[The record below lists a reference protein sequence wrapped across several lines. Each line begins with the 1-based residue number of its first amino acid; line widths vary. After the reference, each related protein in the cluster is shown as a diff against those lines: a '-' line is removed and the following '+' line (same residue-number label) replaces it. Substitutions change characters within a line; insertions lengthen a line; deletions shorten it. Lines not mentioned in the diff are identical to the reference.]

1 MYRHNVLQPEFEDF
15 YLPFGGRLRSDNRW
29 VKLAKM
35 LPWDEIEADYAAQF
49 SDNKMGAPALSARV
63 AVGALIIKEMQ
74 HISDEESVEQI
85 RENPYLQYFLGFRE
99 YSDETPFDPS
109 MYVHF
114 RKRLAPV
121 MARFNDRISAC
132 AKADSSENKKRKNE
146 SDDDHSTPGGGSGSA
161 NQGQLLLDATCTP
174 ADITYP
180 TDLKLLNEAREKT
193 EKIIDKLYEV
203 VKGKELAKPRTYRK
217 KARKHYLAAARSRHL
232 VAKKRR
238 RAVGRQLAY
247 VRRNLNSIN
256 MLLENSKTSPLSLS
270 RYEYKCLLV
279 INELHRQQQHMYKSK
294 TCQIDDRIVSI
305 SQPHVRPIIRGKAGA
320 KVEFGAKVAASLVDG
335 YVRFDHISWDAMN
348 ESRLLE
354 TEVEKYR
361 ERYGCYPESI
371 HVDKIYRNRENLRFC
386 KERNIRMS
394 GPTLGR
400 PAKVTE
406 ENREELEA
414 AKLMARQ
421 DELNRIPVE
430 GKFGQGKR
438 RFGLARIMAKLAD
451 TSITAIIIGAV
462 VMNLTRWL
470 KSLFA
475 AFFQVVARLVDD
487 IISLLQRRAA
497 ILAMRISMIN
507 FRRRL
512 RIDS

>member
-1 MYRHNVLQPEFEDF
+1 
-15 YLPFGGRLRSDNRW
+15 
-29 VKLAKM
+29 
-35 LPWDEIEADYAAQF
+35 
-49 SDNKMGAPALSARV
+49 
-63 AVGALIIKEMQ
+63 
-74 HISDEESVEQI
+74 
-85 RENPYLQYFLGFRE
+85 
-99 YSDETPFDPS
+99 
-109 MYVHF
+109 
-114 RKRLAPV
+114 
-121 MARFNDRISAC
+121 
-132 AKADSSENKKRKNE
+132 
-146 SDDDHSTPGGGSGSA
+146 
-161 NQGQLLLDATCTP
+161 
-174 ADITYP
+174 
-180 TDLKLLNEAREKT
+180 
-193 EKIIDKLYEV
+193 
-203 VKGKELAKPRTYRK
+203 
-217 KARKHYLAAARSRHL
+217 
-232 VAKKRR
+232 
-238 RAVGRQLAY
+238 
-247 VRRNLNSIN
+247 
-256 MLLENSKTSPLSLS
+256 MLLGKSKTSLLSLS

-279 INELHRQQQHMYKSK
+279 INELHRQQQHMYKNK

-438 RFGLARIMAKLAD
+438 RFGLARIMTKLAD

-475 AFFQVVARLVDD
+475 AFFHVVERLLDD
-487 IISLLQRRAA
+487 IIGLLQRWTA
-497 ILAMRISMIN
+497 ILAMRISMID
-507 FRRRL
+507 FCRRL